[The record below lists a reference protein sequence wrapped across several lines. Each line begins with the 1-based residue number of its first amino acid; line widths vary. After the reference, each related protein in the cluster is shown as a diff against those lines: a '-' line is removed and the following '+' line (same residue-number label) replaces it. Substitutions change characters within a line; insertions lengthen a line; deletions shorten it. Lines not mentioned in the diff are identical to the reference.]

1 VIVVY
6 HTIDRGFNLAGVII
20 EMIRYIINTIN
31 INPVCKS
38 RSSHQYCSV
47 FGVSCFDIVD
57 ISIQKCY
64 TGATCAMYCVRVW
77 EGFIFRTPCGLMFPD
92 HCHSGDWCHVKRV
105 NRVVYSFFAAD
116 SSPFNTLSMSRM
128 AAAQSLLGP
137 SLFPL
142 ISTTPMAAA
151 QSLCC
156 YHRDVPAHPNPRP
169 LRQSP
174 DGPTACLTP
183 TCRMR
188 QRISQH
194 SPFPTSHDASTSR
207 GRPSVSPPS

>member
-64 TGATCAMYCVRVW
+64 TGAMCAMYCVLVW
-77 EGFIFRTPCGLMFPD
+77 EGFIFRTPRGLMFPD

-137 SLFPL
+137 SLFSPHL
-142 ISTTPMAAA
+142 HHTNGSGTVIMLLPPGCASP
-151 QSLCC
+151 
-156 YHRDVPAHPNPRP
+156 P
-169 LRQSP
+169 QSP
-174 DGPTACLTP
+174 TTSPITGRTYRVPDADPSDEAEDILTQP
-183 TCRMR
+183 VPHFT
-188 QRISQH
+188 
-194 SPFPTSHDASTSR
+194 
-207 GRPSVSPPS
+207 